1 MKAAPCAC
9 ILAGF
14 YFLGTILGSSQA
26 PPDPWLILASG
37 TKGAINVHTTRE
49 QLVRLYGA
57 SSVVDQDADVGEGEI
72 ERETVLFP
80 KDPKRRIEIFWKN
93 SDKRAEPASASIR
106 GTASRW
112 HAVHGISLGSTSTEL
127 QRANG
132 RPFRFDLVG
141 DGTDMAH
148 DEISWHGGS
157 LEKDFRG
164 EGSVTLKLVG
174 TPTQPTGW
182 KGPRD
187 FGGESDTLEIQNLNL
202 YIDEVTW
209 VFPPQVQP

>member
-1 MKAAPCAC
+1 MQTAHSAC

-14 YFLGTILGSSQA
+14 VLLGTIFGHSQA
-26 PPDPWLILASG
+26 APDPWLILAG
-37 TKGAINVHTTRE
+37 GAKGVINVHTTRE

-57 SSVVDQDADVGEGEI
+57 SNVVDQDADLGEGEI

-80 KDPKRRIEIFWKN
+80 KDPKRRIEILWKN
-93 SDKRAEPASASIR
+93 PDKRAEPVSASIR

-112 HAVHGISLGSTSTEL
+112 HAVHGISLGTTLTEL

-164 EGSVTLKLVG
+164 EGSVTLNLVG
-174 TPTQPTGW
+174 TPTQPTVQ

-187 FGGESDTLEIQNLNL
+187 FGGESDTPEIQNLNL

-209 VFPPQVQP
+209 VFPPRAQP

>member
-14 YFLGTILGSSQA
+14 LVLRTMLGFCQA
-26 PPDPWLILASG
+26 TPDPWLILASG
-37 TKGAINVHTTRE
+37 AKGAINVGTTRG

-57 SSVVDQDADVGEGEI
+57 SNVVDQDADVGGGDI
-72 ERETVLFP
+72 EPETVLFP
-80 KDPKRRIEIFWKN
+80 KDPKRRIEILWK
-93 SDKRAEPASASIR
+93 SPDKKAEPYSASVR

-112 HAVHGISLGSTSTEL
+112 HAVHGISLGTTSTEL

-157 LEKDFRG
+157 LEKYFRG

-174 TPTQPTGW
+174 TPTQPTAR

-187 FGGESDTLEIQNLNL
+187 FGGESDTPEIQNLNL

>member
-1 MKAAPCAC
+1 MADSCERNEGCYQRPHHAR
-9 ILAGF
+9 
-14 YFLGTILGSSQA
+14 TVSTVV
-26 PPDPWLILASG
+26 WAS
-37 TKGAINVHTTRE
+37 T
-49 QLVRLYGA
+49 
-57 SSVVDQDADVGEGEI
+57 VVDQDADGGEGEI

-80 KDPKRRIEIFWKN
+80 KDPKRRIEIIWKN
-93 SDKRAEPASASIR
+93 SDQRAEPASASIR

-112 HAVHGISLGSTSTEL
+112 HAVHGISLGTTLTEL

-132 RPFRFDLVG
+132 RPFRFDFVG

-157 LEKDFRG
+157 LEKDFQG
-164 EGSVTLKLVG
+164 EGTVTLKLVG

-187 FGGESDTLEIQNLNL
+187 FGGESDTPEIQNLNL
-202 YIDEVTW
+202 CIDEVTW
-209 VFPPQVQP
+209 VFPPQTQP

>member
-14 YFLGTILGSSQA
+14 YFLGTILGASQA

-112 HAVHGISLGSTSTEL
+112 HAVHGISLGTTLTEL

-132 RPFRFDLVG
+132 RPFRFALVG

-157 LEKDFRG
+157 LEKDFQG
-164 EGSVTLKLVG
+164 EGTVTLKLVG

-187 FGGESDTLEIQNLNL
+187 FGGESDTPEIQNLNL
-202 YIDEVTW
+202 SIDEVTW
-209 VFPPQVQP
+209 VFPLQTQP